1 MAYPILYSFRRCP
14 YAMRARLAIFSAELK
29 HEHRE
34 ILLKEKPKAFLDLS
48 SKGTVPVLLTE
59 NNKLIEESLDI
70 MKWALKKNDP
80 EKLLNIESEKHFSV
94 FISKL
99 DNDFKNNLDNYK
111 YLHKE
116 DANKL
121 ICRNNACEFLQQL
134 DLQLN
139 NQKWLFGETP
149 KIYDL
154 VSLPFIR
161 QFANVDRSWFDN
173 QSFKN
178 IHRWLSSFLDS
189 DRFFSIMYKY
199 KKWTPTD
206 IPTLND
212 FEKT

>member
-1 MAYPILYSFRRCP
+1 
-14 YAMRARLAIFSAELK
+14 MRARLAIFSAELK

-80 EKLLNIESEKHFSV
+80 EKLLDIKSKNHFST

-116 DANKL
+116 DENKL
-121 ICRNNACEFLQQL
+121 ICRNNACEFLQKL
-134 DLQLN
+134 DSQLN

-154 VSLPFIR
+154 ATLPFIR
-161 QFANVDRSWFDN
+161 QFANVDSSWFNN
-173 QSFKN
+173 QPFKN
-178 IHRWLSSFLDS
+178 IHGWLNSFLDS
-189 DRFFSIMYKY
+189 DRFFSIMHKY
-199 KKWTPTD
+199 KKWTPTET
-206 IPTLND
+206 PTLKD
-212 FEKT
+212 FEKS

>member
-1 MAYPILYSFRRCP
+1 MSYPILYSFRRCP

-34 ILLKEKPKAFLDLS
+34 ILLKDKPKTFLDLS
-48 SKGTVPVLLTE
+48 PKGTVPVVLTE
-59 NNKLIEESLDI
+59 NNKLIEESIDI
-70 MKWALKKNDP
+70 MKWALRKNDP
-80 EKLLNIESEKHFSV
+80 EKLLDIENEKNFSM

-99 DNDFKNNLDNYK
+99 DNDFKTNLDNYK

-116 DANKL
+116 DTNKL
-121 ICRNNACEFLQQL
+121 KCRNNACDFLLQL
-134 DLQLN
+134 NSQLN

-173 QSFKN
+173 QPFKN
-178 IHRWLSSFLDS
+178 IHRWLNSFLDS
-189 DRFFSIMYKY
+189 NRFFSIMHKY
-199 KKWTPTD
+199 KKWSPSDTPN
-206 IPTLND
+206 LNG
-212 FEKT
+212 FEKS

>member
-1 MAYPILYSFRRCP
+1 
-14 YAMRARLAIFSAELK
+14 MRARLAIFSAELK

-80 EKLLNIESEKHFSV
+80 EKLLDIKSKNHFST

-116 DANKL
+116 DENKL

-178 IHRWLSSFLDS
+178 IHRWPSVNVF
-189 DRFFSIMYKY
+189 K
-199 KKWTPTD
+199 
-206 IPTLND
+206 
-212 FEKT
+212 

>member
-1 MAYPILYSFRRCP
+1 
-14 YAMRARLAIFSAELK
+14 MRARLAIFSAELK

-116 DANKL
+116 DENKL

-173 QSFKN
+173 QPFKN
-178 IHRWLSSFLDS
+178 IHRWLNSFLDS
-189 DRFFSIMYKY
+189 NRFFSIMHKY
-199 KKWTPTD
+199 KKWSPTD
-206 IPTLND
+206 TPNLND
-212 FEKT
+212 FEKS